1 LSEPKGMM
9 THPDAEVLAE
19 FRAGLIAGR
28 DGARISAHLAD
39 CVHCAGVCD
48 QLAEVSALLAT
59 VPAPALPDPVARRL
73 ETALAAEAAN
83 RHSSER
89 AVDPRSGERA
99 SSPRTHR
106 RWDFRLVAL
115 RVLAPAAAVVILAA
129 GGYGLSRIGTGPS
142 NSVASGS
149 AAVPAASPAAGR
161 AAAGPRAAGAPVSS
175 AASRAGNLPAVEAPA
190 RFGVVISGT
199 DYLRA
204 TLAQQL
210 EASLQV
216 YGRATGSARELAPG
230 PVRGCVQLVTHG
242 IRPGTLVL
250 VETAHFQGQP
260 ANVIVAVSGHR
271 DAAWVTTPA
280 CSASSHY
287 VLDTTT
293 LAGTSAA

>member
-19 FRAGLIAGR
+19 FRAGLVAGR

-39 CVHCAGVCD
+39 CVRCAGVCD
-48 QLAEVSALLAT
+48 QLAEVSALLAA
-59 VPAPALPDPVARRL
+59 VPPPALPDPVTQRL

-83 RHSSER
+83 RFSSER
-89 AVDPRSGERA
+89 TVDPRSRERA
-99 SSPRTHR
+99 STPGPRR
-106 RWDFRLVAL
+106 RWDFRLVTL
-115 RVLAPAAAVVILAA
+115 RVLAPAAAVVVLAA
-129 GGYGLSRIGTGPS
+129 GGFGLSRIGSGPS
-142 NSVASGS
+142 SSVASGS
-149 AAVPAASPAAGR
+149 AAVPAASAAS
-161 AAAGPRAAGAPVSS
+161 ASS
-175 AASRAGNLPAVEAPA
+175 AASAAAGSRTGNLPAVEAPA
-190 RFGVVISGT
+190 RFGVVISGI

-204 TLAQQL
+204 TLARQL
-210 EASLQV
+210 EGELGV
-216 YGRATGSARELAPG
+216 YGRATGSARELASG
-230 PVRGCVQLVTHG
+230 PVKGCVLLVTRG

-271 DAAWVTTPA
+271 DTAWVTTPA

>member
-19 FRAGLIAGR
+19 FRAGLVAGR

-39 CVHCAGVCD
+39 CVRCAGVCD
-48 QLAEVSALLAT
+48 QLAEVSALLAA
-59 VPAPALPDPVARRL
+59 VPVPALPDPVAQRL
-73 ETALAAEAAN
+73 ETVLAAEAAN
-83 RHSSER
+83 RFSSER
-89 AVDPRSGERA
+89 AVDPRSRERA
-99 SSPRTHR
+99 STPGPRR

-115 RVLAPAAAVVILAA
+115 RVLAPAAAVVVLAA
-129 GGYGLSRIGTGPS
+129 GGFGLSRIGAGS
-142 NSVASGS
+142 SGSVASGT
-149 AAVPAASPAAGR
+149 AAAPAASAA
-161 AAAGPRAAGAPVSS
+161 SS
-175 AASRAGNLPAVEAPA
+175 AAAARAGNLPAVEAPA

-204 TLAQQL
+204 SLARQL
-210 EASLQV
+210 QGELGV
-216 YGRATGSARELAPG
+216 YGRATGSARELASG
-230 PVRGCVQLVTHG
+230 PVRGCVLLVTRG

-271 DAAWVTTPA
+271 DTAWVTTPA

>member
-19 FRAGLIAGR
+19 FRAGLVAGR

-39 CVHCAGVCD
+39 CVRCAGVCD
-48 QLAEVSALLAT
+48 QLAEVSALLAA
-59 VPAPALPDPVARRL
+59 VPPPALPDPVTQRL

-83 RHSSER
+83 RFSSER
-89 AVDPRSGERA
+89 AVDPRSRERA
-99 SSPRTHR
+99 STPGPRR
-106 RWDFRLVAL
+106 RWDFRLVTL
-115 RVLAPAAAVVILAA
+115 RVLAPAAAVVVLAA
-129 GGYGLSRIGTGPS
+129 GGFGLSRIGSGPS
-142 NSVASGS
+142 SSVASGS
-149 AAVPAASPAAGR
+149 AAVPAASAAS
-161 AAAGPRAAGAPVSS
+161 ASS
-175 AASRAGNLPAVEAPA
+175 AASAAAGSRTGNLPAVEAPA
-190 RFGVVISGT
+190 RFGVVISGI

-204 TLAQQL
+204 TLARQL
-210 EASLQV
+210 EGELGV
-216 YGRATGSARELAPG
+216 YGRATGSARELASG
-230 PVRGCVQLVTHG
+230 PVKGCVLLVTRG

-250 VETAHFQGQP
+250 VETARFQGQP

-271 DAAWVTTPA
+271 DTAWVTTPA

>member
-19 FRAGLIAGR
+19 FRAGLVAGR

-39 CVHCAGVCD
+39 CVRCAGVCD
-48 QLAEVSALLAT
+48 QLAEVSALLAA
-59 VPAPALPDPVARRL
+59 VPSPALPDPVTQRL
-73 ETALAAEAAN
+73 ETALATEAAN
-83 RHSSER
+83 RLSSER
-89 AVDPRSGERA
+89 AVDPRSRERA
-99 SSPRTHR
+99 STPGPRR

-115 RVLAPAAAVVILAA
+115 RVLAPAAAVVVLAA
-129 GGYGLSRIGTGPS
+129 GGFGLSRIGSGPS
-142 NSVASGS
+142 SSVASGS
-149 AAVPAASPAAGR
+149 AAVPAASAAS
-161 AAAGPRAAGAPVSS
+161 ASS
-175 AASRAGNLPAVEAPA
+175 AASAAAGSRTGNLPAVEAPA

-204 TLAQQL
+204 TLARQL
-210 EASLQV
+210 EGELGV
-216 YGRATGSARELAPG
+216 YGRPTGSARELASG
-230 PVRGCVQLVTHG
+230 PVKGCVLLVTRG

-271 DAAWVTTPA
+271 DMAWVTTPA

-287 VLDTTT
+287 VLDTAT

>member
-19 FRAGLIAGR
+19 FRAGLVAGR

-39 CVHCAGVCD
+39 CVRCAGVCD
-48 QLAEVSALLAT
+48 QLAEVSALLAA
-59 VPAPALPDPVARRL
+59 VPPPALPDPVTQRL

-83 RHSSER
+83 RFSSER
-89 AVDPRSGERA
+89 AVDPRSRERA
-99 SSPRTHR
+99 STPGPRR

-115 RVLAPAAAVVILAA
+115 RVLAPAAAVVVLAA
-129 GGYGLSRIGTGPS
+129 GGFGLSRIGSGPS
-142 NSVASGS
+142 SSVASGS
-149 AAVPAASPAAGR
+149 AAVPAASAAS
-161 AAAGPRAAGAPVSS
+161 ASS
-175 AASRAGNLPAVEAPA
+175 AASAAAGSRTGNLPAVEAPA
-190 RFGVVISGT
+190 RFGVVISGI

-204 TLAQQL
+204 TLARQL
-210 EASLQV
+210 EGELGV
-216 YGRATGSARELAPG
+216 YGRATGSARELASG
-230 PVRGCVQLVTHG
+230 PVKGCVLLVTRG

-271 DAAWVTTPA
+271 DTAWVTTPA

>member
-19 FRAGLIAGR
+19 FRAGLVAGR

-39 CVHCAGVCD
+39 CVRCAGVCD
-48 QLAEVSALLAT
+48 QLAEVSALLAA
-59 VPAPALPDPVARRL
+59 VPPPALPDPVTQRL

-83 RHSSER
+83 RFSSER
-89 AVDPRSGERA
+89 AVDPRSRERA
-99 SSPRTHR
+99 STPGPRR

-115 RVLAPAAAVVILAA
+115 RVLAPAAAVVVLAA
-129 GGYGLSRIGTGPS
+129 GGFGLSRIGSGPS
-142 NSVASGS
+142 SSVASGS
-149 AAVPAASPAAGR
+149 AAVPAASAAS
-161 AAAGPRAAGAPVSS
+161 ASS
-175 AASRAGNLPAVEAPA
+175 AASAAAGSRTGNLPAVEAPA
-190 RFGVVISGT
+190 RFGVVISGI

-204 TLAQQL
+204 TLARQL
-210 EASLQV
+210 EGELGV
-216 YGRATGSARELAPG
+216 YGRATGSARELASG
-230 PVRGCVQLVTHG
+230 PVKGCVLLVTRG

-271 DAAWVTTPA
+271 DMAWVTTPA